1 MKYYVTN
8 NIHIVEIPVKDFSI
22 VMNDSKKKTAT
33 TKNYCNAG
41 FFGTYNEGSEKFT
54 LPGGHLVCD
63 FKANSKWTKYYCNER
78 GKFQGDK
85 YTYDSGA
92 FSYNNEFY
100 GKAQSTLIVDNG
112 KASINELF
120 NAPKNVDYAIA
131 GVPIMRNGNDVKFA
145 TFVKKQGWD
154 GSPLYGT
161 WHNFIGLKKSSD
173 NIIYLMAMKTTS
185 SNMITSA
192 EAFRKFKAIDMH
204 DVIKLDG
211 GGSFHLNVGGKV
223 IASTAENRRINNII
237 CWKEGTNSIIKDENP
252 YPVPTVALKKGNKN
266 ILFNKWLQWQLNML
280 GFPCEIDGSFGPATL
295 KQVLNFQKSR
305 KLDQDGSVGPATR
318 KALIG

>member
-8 NIHIVEIPVKDFSI
+8 NIYIVEIPVKDFSI
-22 VMNDSKKKTAT
+22 VMNDSKKKTAA

-41 FFGTYNEGSEKFT
+41 FFANYSEGSEKFT
-54 LPGGHLVCD
+54 LPVGHLVCD
-63 FKANSKWTKYYCNER
+63 FNTNSKWTKYYCNER
-78 GKFQGDK
+78 GKFQGEK
-85 YTYDSGA
+85 YTYDSGS

-100 GKAQSTLIVDNG
+100 GKAQSTLIIDNG
-112 KASINELF
+112 KASINELS

-145 TFVKKQGWD
+145 TFVKKQGWN
-154 GSPLYGT
+154 GSSLYGT
-161 WHNFIGLKKSSD
+161 WHTFIGLKKSSD

-192 EAFRKFKAIDMH
+192 EAFKKFKAINMY

-223 IASTAENRRINNII
+223 VASTSENRRVNNII
-237 CWKEGTNSIIKDENP
+237 CWKESTNTIIKDENP
-252 YPVPTVALKKGNKN
+252 YPIPTIALKKGNKN
-266 ILFNKWLQWQLNML
+266 TLFNKWLQWQLNML